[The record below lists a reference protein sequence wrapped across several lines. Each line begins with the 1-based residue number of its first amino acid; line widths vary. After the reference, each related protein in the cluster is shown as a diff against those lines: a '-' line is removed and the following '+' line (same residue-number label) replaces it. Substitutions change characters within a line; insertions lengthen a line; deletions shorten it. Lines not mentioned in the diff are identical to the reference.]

1 MKNGQIIWNIRIMMI
16 RIVNKTFIII
26 YLYNIYIYI
35 YMKYMFLEN
44 EDLYLEDWDNRLLY
58 KK

>member
-1 MKNGQIIWNIRIMMI
+1 MKNGQIIWNLRIMMI

-26 YLYNIYIYI
+26 YLYNIYIYEI
-35 YMKYMFLEN
+35 YVLEN
-44 EDLYLEDWDNRLLY
+44 EDLYIEDWDNRLLY

>member
-1 MKNGQIIWNIRIMMI
+1 MEMKNGQIIWNLRIMMI

-26 YLYNIYIYI
+26 YLYNIYIYEI
-35 YMKYMFLEN
+35 YVLEN